1 MGLRVI
7 DKHWSKIFN
16 TSHLFRDE
24 AAFELKNGTSF
35 TLNGFFASGTYGIRS
50 EANYVREKAIV
61 KHSFQCATMDLP
73 CPVSDLDKAI
83 ITIDEAA
90 YQVRRVMG
98 GKSGV
103 TVLELVEFKKKDG
116 EDENRD

>member
-16 TSHLFRDE
+16 TSHLFKDE
-24 AAFELKNGTSF
+24 AVVELETGTSF
-35 TLNGFFASGTYGIRS
+35 TLNGFFCSGTYGIRS
-50 EANYVREKAIV
+50 EATYVREKAIV
-61 KHSFQCATMDLP
+61 KHSLQCATADLP
-73 CPVSDLDKAI
+73 CPVTELSKAVL
-83 ITIDEAA
+83 TIDGAT

-103 TVLELVEFKKKDG
+103 TVLELTEFKKKG
-116 EDENRD
+116 EDDAD

>member
-24 AAFELKNGTSF
+24 AAFELRNGTSF

-61 KHSFQCATMDLP
+61 KHSLQCATIDLP
-73 CPVSDLDKAI
+73 YPVSDLDKAI
-83 ITIDEAA
+83 VTIDEAV

-103 TVLELVEFKKKDG
+103 TVLELAEYRKEKS
-116 EDENRD
+116 EYQ